1 MCPKDAKISLLSI
14 SFCYALSLS
23 LSVFVCCLCNTRAVH
38 PRFAWFLL
46 CCSWVQ
52 KLIKLFQ
59 PSLLFS
65 RGQFFSGFKWF
76 LNGSKKVTL
85 PVTSWTKSRTNL
97 GQFLLRLALITG
109 YFRFFFFFFLK
120 VFIPWFIPYLYARSY
135 LFFPLPVLS
144 SPGVR
149 LSYLSVFAGSLVTA
163 LAVACS
169 RYTTLQNERKVYL
182 SRFQKHLNSMKDFK
196 VDIMRHIV
204 DFCLFPFLFSII
216 QVYNS
221 IKIAVFP
228 IVSFAIFSGIFSGKD
243 ISRLDLCTGGILLRY
258 HTGIH

>member
-76 LNGSKKVTL
+76 LNGSKKVTSCDQL
-85 PVTSWTKSRTNL
+85 DKVQDKPGIVSSEVSPHYW
-97 GQFLLRLALITG
+97 LLSL
-109 YFRFFFFFFLK
+109 FFFFFLK

>member
-109 YFRFFFFFFLK
+109 YFRFFFFFFKRFL
-120 VFIPWFIPYLYARSY
+120 FHGLFHIYMHGLTFFFRF
-135 LFFPLPVLS
+135 LFFPLLALDSVTLVCLQAAWSLLWLS
-144 SPGVR
+144 P
-149 LSYLSVFAGSLVTA
+149 AA
-163 LAVACS
+163 D
-169 RYTTLQNERKVYL
+169 TLLCRTRG
-182 SRFQKHLNSMKDFK
+182 RF
-196 VDIMRHIV
+196 I
-204 DFCLFPFLFSII
+204 
-216 QVYNS
+216 
-221 IKIAVFP
+221 
-228 IVSFAIFSGIFSGKD
+228 
-243 ISRLDLCTGGILLRY
+243 
-258 HTGIH
+258 

>member
-52 KLIKLFQ
+52 KLINLFQ

-109 YFRFFFFFFLK
+109 YFRFFFFFFK
-120 VFIPWFIPYLYARSY
+120 GFYSMVYSIFICTVLP
-135 LFFPLPVLS
+135 FFSASCSFLSWRQTQLPQCVCRQLGHCSGCRLQQIHYSVEREEGLS
-144 SPGVR
+144 KQVPETFKQ
-149 LSYLSVFAGSLVTA
+149 Y
-163 LAVACS
+163 
-169 RYTTLQNERKVYL
+169 ER
-182 SRFQKHLNSMKDFK
+182 F
-196 VDIMRHIV
+196 
-204 DFCLFPFLFSII
+204 
-216 QVYNS
+216 
-221 IKIAVFP
+221 
-228 IVSFAIFSGIFSGKD
+228 
-243 ISRLDLCTGGILLRY
+243 
-258 HTGIH
+258 

>member
-76 LNGSKKVTL
+76 LNGSKKVTSCDQL
-85 PVTSWTKSRTNL
+85 DKVQDKPGIVSSEVSPHYW
-97 GQFLLRLALITG
+97 LLSL
-109 YFRFFFFFFLK
+109 FFFFFKGFYSMVYSIFICTVLPFFSASCSFLS
-120 VFIPWFIPYLYARSY
+120 WRQTQ
-135 LFFPLPVLS
+135 LPQCVCRQLGHCSGCRLQQIHYSVEREEGLS
-144 SPGVR
+144 KQVPETFKQ
-149 LSYLSVFAGSLVTA
+149 Y
-163 LAVACS
+163 
-169 RYTTLQNERKVYL
+169 ER
-182 SRFQKHLNSMKDFK
+182 F
-196 VDIMRHIV
+196 
-204 DFCLFPFLFSII
+204 
-216 QVYNS
+216 
-221 IKIAVFP
+221 
-228 IVSFAIFSGIFSGKD
+228 
-243 ISRLDLCTGGILLRY
+243 
-258 HTGIH
+258 